1 MGNKYQYSNLYF
13 QIENLG
19 IDWDGPVGIDND
31 STVVVD
37 EVESPLNSEERAL
50 LDLFLATFNDQND
63 HEENTLCDKYLF
75 CKSFVNMFH

>member
-50 LDLFLATFNDQND
+50 DLFLATFFLMIRMITRK
-63 HEENTLCDKYLF
+63 TLYVT
-75 CKSFVNMFH
+75 SIYFVNLS